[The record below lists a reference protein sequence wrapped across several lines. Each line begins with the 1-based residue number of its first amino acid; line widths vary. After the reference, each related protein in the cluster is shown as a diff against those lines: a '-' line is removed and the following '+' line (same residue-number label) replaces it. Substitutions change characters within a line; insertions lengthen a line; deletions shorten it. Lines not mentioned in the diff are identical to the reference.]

1 MESIYVHK
9 SLGDCAFA
17 EVSEMSEEPFVYQY
31 ICTEG
36 YRSPHLSQYIELADA
51 ISWQVLHEPSGLI
64 ATELATG
71 IERLLAHEGYS
82 AGQNNVVMLRCY
94 GEGWYSISCIG
105 TSLYK
110 GLDLRAYRPNAITVE
125 VGGLYAGLPTS
136 AAFAESKLLEEYVRN
151 EGAGAYV
158 AVDARDRVV
167 SVDGATPFL
176 VRQGRIA
183 VSRRSW
189 SVEAQIV
196 MQALERAGR
205 EVEVR
210 EIMVDELA
218 EADEVWGVG
227 YEGITSLMECDGR
240 VYSDIIADATARRL

>member
-1 MESIYVHK
+1 METIYVQTPLEK
-9 SLGDCAFA
+9 GALA
-17 EVSEMSEEPFVYQY
+17 EVSEMGEEPFVYQY
-31 ICTEG
+31 IRTEG
-36 YRSPHLSQYIELADA
+36 YRSPHLAQYIELADA
-51 ISWQVLHEPSGLI
+51 ISWQVLHEPSCLI
-64 ATELATG
+64 ASDLATG
-71 IERLLAHEGYS
+71 IERLLVHEGYS
-82 AGQNNVVMLRCY
+82 ADKDNVVMLRCY
-94 GEGWYSISCIG
+94 GEGRFSIFCRG

-110 GLDLRAYRPNAITVE
+110 GLDVRAYRPKAITVE

-136 AAFAESKLLEEYVRN
+136 VAFAEAKLLEDYLRT

-218 EADEVWGVG
+218 GADEVWGVG